1 MAKKSTTYENEPV
14 DASEPDPATETLKKS
29 YSMKEL
35 RDLQGREAPEESER
49 SEPIPRPKLESE
61 KDQDKPADEE
71 KWP

>member
-14 DASEPDPATETLKKS
+14 AAETLKKS

-61 KDQDKPADEE
+61 KDQDKPPDDDG
-71 KWP
+71 KGVSTW